1 MDRKSQCSWV
11 KNFRLAHPYG
21 GLLGCAFYRG
31 CREPFAS
38 APPLPPST
46 TRSAKKS
53 TPRNVNIKG
62 DGRRWSGRDKERR
75 TDGGSV
81 VSLWYSETVSSLEV
95 WTTMNLHF
103 NTKVSYWSE
112 STIVC
117 LPMQYAKCWY
127 WQHKQHSALRLDFYH
142 VWAAKIKEASFYKM
156 QHNN

>member
-1 MDRKSQCSWV
+1 MWRYLESSLSSLVWSILMDRKSQCSWV

-38 APPLPPST
+38 APST

-103 NTKVSYWSE
+103 NTKVSYWYC
-112 STIVC
+112 STST
-117 LPMQYAKCWY
+117 
-127 WQHKQHSALRLDFYH
+127 SAICEMLVL
-142 VWAAKIKEASFYKM
+142 ATQIT
-156 QHNN
+156 QCT